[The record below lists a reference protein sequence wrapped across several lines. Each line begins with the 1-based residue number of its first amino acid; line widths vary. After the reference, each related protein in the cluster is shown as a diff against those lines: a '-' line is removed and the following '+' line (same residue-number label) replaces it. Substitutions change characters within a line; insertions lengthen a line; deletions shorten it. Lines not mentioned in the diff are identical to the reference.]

1 MEGSLARQLVCHPCT
16 ALSLGWT
23 VWGVQ
28 ADCERTFLGY
38 SLVNLHLYKAAICW
52 NSRFCYF
59 PKQGAFFQL
68 PTCRSASSLLADL
81 CLALVQRG
89 VYVCLCTHV
98 PMLPLTRGWCNT
110 GFRRSLMARNWPC
123 LADLGTIG
131 QKVILGYK
139 EANMVRRDNRSD
151 VADNAVLLA
160 LRLCWCSIPWHKVK
174 VCPAPNE
181 EAPHGRAATV
191 RARPALLSPSCL
203 PELLV
208 PLCWEALVL
217 VTWINFQMQT
227 MAASANSWLSV
238 AQDVPP
244 HSSFPMPL
252 SSAATSKGRGGSAK
266 GALGVGL
273 LCCADLVRLHY
284 CSHITATFSTPKKPK
299 RQVFGDY
306 LLK

>member
-1 MEGSLARQLVCHPCT
+1 MLKFSVLLFSKTRCFFSAPHMQECLLTPGRPVPGSCAEGGVCVFVYTRPHAP
-16 ALSLGWT
+16 SH
-23 VWGVQ
+23 Q
-28 ADCERTFLGY
+28 R
-38 SLVNLHLYKAAICW
+38 
-52 NSRFCYF
+52 
-59 PKQGAFFQL
+59 
-68 PTCRSASSLLADL
+68 
-81 CLALVQRG
+81 LVQ
-89 VYVCLCTHV
+89 YWFQEKPH
-98 PMLPLTRGWCNT
+98 
-110 GFRRSLMARNWPC
+110 
-123 LADLGTIG
+123 G
-131 QKVILGYK
+131 QKLTLPCWSGDHWPKSQVILGYK